1 MGKSS
6 AKRDDGDAQ
15 SGGGVGQVDSVQE
28 LGAGILRIFNQA
40 YASGRRDVARALIDA
55 LDVCLSTAT
64 DADTQAAA
72 RKARLWIDFVHARD
86 RYVSILEER
95 GASHA
100 DTALAARSMRE
111 AYMRWCGGADSP
123 R

>member
-1 MGKSS
+1 MAISG
-6 AKRDDGDAQ
+6 AKQDESGAEP
-15 SGGGVGQVDSVQE
+15 SGGLGQVDSVQE
-28 LGAGILRIFNQA
+28 LGDGILRIFNQA

-72 RKARLWIDFVHARD
+72 RKARLRIDFVHARD
-86 RYVSILEER
+86 RYVTILAER

-100 DTALAARSMRE
+100 DTAAAARNMRE
-111 AYMRWCGGADSP
+111 GYMRWCATDPP

>member
-1 MGKSS
+1 MATSG
-6 AKRDDGDAQ
+6 AKPDESGAE
-15 SGGGVGQVDSVQE
+15 SGGGAGEVDPVQE

-86 RYVSILEER
+86 RYVSVLAER

-100 DTALAARSMRE
+100 DTAAAARSMRE
-111 AYMRWCGGADSP
+111 AYMRWCGGADPP